1 MWIRA
6 WWRPFLLAWCVTA
19 DSCPEGSEGTC
30 EEAALFQV
38 KTGRSVS
45 SVPYGTNFGGWLC
58 LEDWFFSGT
67 TGRFVSTSDPVGQ
80 GVCLPPLLQGGDTT
94 WPSEGILVHRLVAK
108 YGKQFASQVFE
119 AHRNGFIHAGDL
131 KALADLGVKVVRVPV
146 VWTLFA
152 DALAPVAKIYGEHNP
167 QTDHAVVPD
176 PLYPENAS
184 LVTIPRKLLEDLYA
198 EGHKHGLKF
207 LLDIHAFPGGSSDG
221 TYNGIWPLKPGF
233 WLERVK
239 VGNGTTTLQEAG
251 LMIVAKAIEWLE
263 SLTGDAAEA
272 VEGLSPMN
280 EPGHLAGFQNPSFAP
295 IDMVLAWLSQTIHM
309 FRHSQ
314 LPSKGQK
321 LYMQIIETAFPNDSF
336 WDTFPPWWIN
346 QTSVTDRN
354 LWAVADMHWY
364 TAWGTKG
371 GVLAESSAVT
381 CNEPLHKILEVLQ
394 PGVEEFAKT
403 FSEKIPGLKASTEFS
418 ASTNADA
425 LLACQA
431 VAITRPWMEA
441 QVTSMKQQNIQPFFW
456 TFKMPYG
463 HVFQSGWSLRK
474 IYGVEETAPFPCALN
489 AGIMGANAKVP
500 CFAGDCG
507 R

>member
-1 MWIRA
+1 MWTWA
-6 WWRPFLLAWCVTA
+6 WWRLLVAWLGTA
-19 DSCPEGSEGTC
+19 SGSCPEGTC
-30 EEAALFQV
+30 EDEAALFQV
-38 KTGRSVS
+38 KAGRSVS

-58 LEDWFFSGT
+58 LEDWFFSGN

-108 YGKQFASQVFE
+108 YGKKYASQVFE
-119 AHRNGFIHAGDL
+119 AHRNSFVHVGDL
-131 KALADLGVKVVRVPV
+131 KALADLGVKVVRIPV

-167 QTDHAVVPD
+167 QSDHAVVPD
-176 PLYPENAS
+176 PYYPENAS

-221 TYNGIWPLKPGF
+221 TYNGIWPLKPRF

-239 VGNGTTTLQEAG
+239 VGKGTTTLQEAG

-263 SLTGDAAEA
+263 SLTGDAAAA
-272 VEGLSPMN
+272 VEGISPMN
-280 EPGHLAGFQNPSFAP
+280 EPGHLAGFQKPSFAP
-295 IDMVLAWLSQTIHM
+295 IDVVLAWLSQTIHM
-309 FRHSQ
+309 FRKSQ

-321 LYMQIIETAFPNDSF
+321 LYMQIIETAFPDNSF
-336 WDTFPPWWIN
+336 WKVFPSWWIQ

-354 LWAVADMHWY
+354 NWAVADMHWY

-394 PGVEEFAKT
+394 PGVEDFAKT
-403 FSEKIPGLKASTEFS
+403 FSEKVPGLKASTEFS

-425 LLACQA
+425 LLACQP

-441 QVTSMKQQNIQPFFW
+441 QVTTMKQKDIKPFFW

-507 R
+507 S